1 MINRILIRIKVVQLL
16 YSYMTS
22 GRTLSAKEACKELEK
37 SLDMGY
43 DLYHYLL
50 LLMVELTELH
60 ADRLEQA
67 KEKYLPTE
75 EDLNPNTKLIDNL
88 FVKALM
94 EDADFRLFIEEKEHS
109 KSKEPFTWR
118 NDDIFMKLMLD
129 RVLRS
134 EEYAQYIDTEGNDY
148 EEDCVFWHSVM
159 KNVILPDEE
168 LSDVLEAK
176 SVFWNDD
183 LYTVGSFVLK
193 TIKKFE
199 AREENPI
206 MPQYR
211 NEDDRAFG
219 PELFMQAIDEREYC
233 NSLINRYVNTEH
245 WDVDRI
251 ALMDRLIMTVAI
263 SEVIHYPSIPTR
275 VTLNEYIEIAKYYS
289 TPRSGQYINGIL
301 NSAVNYLRSSGRI
314 NKE

>member
-1 MINRILIRIKVVQLL
+1 MINRILIRIKVVQML
-16 YSYMTS
+16 YSYMVS
-22 GRTLSAKEACKELEK
+22 GNSLSVRDAKKELSK
-37 SLDMGY
+37 SLELGY
-43 DLYHYLL
+43 ELYHYLL
-50 LLMVELTELH
+50 LLIVELTELH

-67 KEKYLPTE
+67 KNKFLPTE
-75 EDLNPNTKLIDNL
+75 EELNPNTKLIDNL

-94 EDADFRLFIEEKEHS
+94 ADADFRSYIDEN
-109 KSKEPFTWR
+109 PITWR
-118 NDDIFMKLMLD
+118 DDDIFMKLMLD

-134 EEYAQYIDTEGNDY
+134 EEYAQYIDSEGNDF

-168 LSDVLEAK
+168 LSDILESK
-176 SVFWNDD
+176 SVYWNDD

-199 AREENPI
+199 GKEQYAI
-206 MPQYR
+206 MAKFR
-211 NEDDRAFG
+211 NEDDESFG
-219 PELFMQAIDEREYC
+219 PALFGYAIDEREYC
-233 NSLINRYVNTEH
+233 NSLINRYVNTAN

-251 ALMDRLIMTVAI
+251 ALMDRLIMTVAL
-263 SEVIHYPSIPTR
+263 SEIIHYPSIPTR

-289 TPRSGQYINGIL
+289 TPKSGQYINGIL
-301 NSAVNYLRSSGRI
+301 NSAVNYLKSSGRI

>member
-16 YSYMTS
+16 YSYMAS
-22 GRTLSAKEACKELEK
+22 GRSMTVNEAKKELLK
-37 SLDMGY
+37 SLDLGY

-75 EDLNPNTKLIDNL
+75 EELHPNTKLIDNIFIKQL
-88 FVKALM
+88 VS
-94 EDADFRLFIEEKEHS
+94 DPDFRSFLEEKE
-109 KSKEPFTWR
+109 KKKELFTWR

-134 EEYAQYIDTEGNDY
+134 EEYAQYIDCEGNDF

-168 LSDVLEAK
+168 LSDALEAK

-199 AREENPI
+199 AHEEHPI
-206 MPQYR
+206 LEQYR
-211 NEDDRAFG
+211 NEDDEAFG
-219 PELFMQAIDEREYC
+219 PELFSYAIDERDYS
-233 NSLINRYVNTEH
+233 NSLINRYVHTEN

-251 ALMDRLIMTVAI
+251 AMMDRLIMSVAI
-263 SEVIHYPSIPTR
+263 SELIHYPSIPTK

-301 NSAVNYLRSSGRI
+301 NSAVNYLKSSGRI

>member
-16 YSYMTS
+16 YSYMAS
-22 GRTLSAKEACKELEK
+22 GKSMTVSEAKKELKK

-60 ADRLEQA
+60 ANRLEQA

-75 EDLNPNTKLIDNL
+75 EELNPNTKLIDNL
-88 FVKALM
+88 FIKVLI
-94 EDADFRLFIEEKEHS
+94 DDPDFRSFLEKKE
-109 KSKEPFTWR
+109 KAKEPFTWR

-134 EEYAQYIDTEGNDY
+134 EEYAEYIDSEGNDF
-148 EEDCVFWHSVM
+148 EEDCIFWHSVM

-168 LSDVLEAK
+168 LSDALEAK

-199 AREENPI
+199 LKEENPI
-206 MPQYR
+206 LDQYR
-211 NEDDRAFG
+211 NEEDEQFG
-219 PELFMQAIDEREYC
+219 PQLFGYALAERDYC
-233 NSLINRYVNTEH
+233 NSLINRYINTDQ
-245 WDVDRI
+245 WDVERI

-263 SEVIHYPSIPTR
+263 SEIIHYPSIPTR
-275 VTLNEYIEIAKYYS
+275 VSLNEYIEIAKYYS
-289 TPRSGQYINGIL
+289 TPKSGQYINGVL
-301 NSAVNYLRSSGRI
+301 NSAVNYLKSSGRI